1 MPTKIEIC
9 GLRNI
14 KKLDFVV
21 PDRGVWLLTAGNGA
35 GKTTLLACLRRIG
48 HPNAF
53 QLHFPSSLHSDR
65 LDNHSKGSVTYD
77 VNGERVEY
85 AYRGERWTPRPR
97 SKANLFQKLG
107 YSSVTYIGATAERIT
122 PRPEDF
128 DTRHIRQ
135 ANRFV
140 MEAANQIFE
149 TNKFANLRTI
159 NLTRGTGNDAFVLAL
174 GGNPASYHSEK
185 HFSLG
190 ELCVLK
196 LLRLITQVSNNSM
209 IIVDEL
215 EMALHPRAQ
224 VRLLNYLEQQAAIKS
239 LTIIFSTHS
248 VTLLKSADRK
258 KIIYLDRQSNG
269 EVQSVVG
276 CYPTY
281 AIGNIAADE
290 ETLPDCVLYVEDVFA
305 RDMVHAFFDKS
316 ANDKFQEPTDR
327 PSTKVI
333 PIGGFREVVEFLGRN
348 KSVLPKYVKQM
359 AVLDEDVLS
368 ENIATWKLK
377 NDYANLGKFSKL
389 DSSVKFLPFT
399 PEVGLMAHIAE
410 NLNEFELALRTKFGD
425 NQIRIG
431 DISRVFDRSQ
441 ASAALRATSKKCV
454 FELIRYLSERTQN
467 SDEMVRDKLCEL
479 FAQASWN
486 SHRSD
491 FMKLFGSAV

>member
-1 MPTKIEIC
+1 
-9 GLRNI
+9 
-14 KKLDFVV
+14 
-21 PDRGVWLLTAGNGA
+21 
-35 GKTTLLACLRRIG
+35 
-48 HPNAF
+48 
-53 QLHFPSSLHSDR
+53 
-65 LDNHSKGSVTYD
+65 
-77 VNGERVEY
+77 
-85 AYRGERWTPRPR
+85 
-97 SKANLFQKLG
+97 
-107 YSSVTYIGATAERIT
+107 
-122 PRPEDF
+122 
-128 DTRHIRQ
+128 
-135 ANRFV
+135 

-149 TNKFANLRTI
+149 TNKFASLRTI

-174 GGNPASYHSEK
+174 GGNPLKYHSEK

-209 IIVDEL
+209 IVVDEL

-224 VRLLNYLEQQAAIKS
+224 VRLLNYLEQQAAAKS

-258 KIIYLDRQSNG
+258 RIIYLDRQPNG
-269 EVQSVVG
+269 DIQSIVG

-305 RDMVHAFFDKS
+305 RDMVHAFFDKF
-316 ANDKFQEPTDR
+316 ANDKFSEPADR

-348 KSVLPKYVKQM
+348 MSVLPKYVKQM

-368 ENIATWKLK
+368 ESIQAWKSK
-377 NDYANLGKFSKL
+377 NDYASLQKFSKPG
-389 DSSVKFLPFT
+389 SNVKFLPFT
-399 PEVGLMAHIAE
+399 PEVGLMSYISQ
-410 NLNEFELALRTKFGD
+410 NLNEFELSIRTKFGD

-431 DISRVFDRSQ
+431 DIARDFDTTQ
-441 ASAALRATSKKCV
+441 TGAALRNLAKRCV
-454 FELIRYLSERTQN
+454 HDLIKYLSEKTQK
-467 SDEMVRDKLCEL
+467 SDEMVRDKICEL
-479 FAQASWN
+479 FAQGSWL

-491 FMKLFGSAV
+491 FMRLFGSAV